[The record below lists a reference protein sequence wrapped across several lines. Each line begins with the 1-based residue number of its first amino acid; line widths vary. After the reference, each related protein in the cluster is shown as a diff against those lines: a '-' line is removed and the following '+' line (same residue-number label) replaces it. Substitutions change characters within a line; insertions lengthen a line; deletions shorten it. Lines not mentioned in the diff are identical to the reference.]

1 MLCITCYRKEGSEA
15 MLFITCNHT
24 KAIPGI
30 NCFV

>member
-15 MLFITCNHT
+15 MLFITRNLI